1 MENAEVNNIVKILG
15 LQYKKKYT
23 KVDDLK
29 SLRYGRIMIMTDQ
42 DQDGSHIKGLL
53 INFFHSN
60 WPDLLQLPFL
70 EEFITPIVKVS
81 MNISVCFVFW
91 FNNTLVINP
100 LWPQLLLTTV
110 FVWTNTRRQ
119 CQYKKPLEHNVNITQ
134 HNKDT
139 DVDIGWSPTWL
150 PIISSLLVFM
160 KDRERLTLSHCTLC
174 LTAVMVR
181 ARYREL
187 KSPELQS
194 KEREIK
200 WIHFFQRISL
210 NILDGALIFLWNNLA
225 DIRFSILGKV
235 LNISRYKSGFRDLL
249 RTQAGLL

>member
-81 MNISVCFVFW
+81 MNISVCFVF
-91 FNNTLVINP
+91 
-100 LWPQLLLTTV
+100 
-110 FVWTNTRRQ
+110 
-119 CQYKKPLEHNVNITQ
+119 
-134 HNKDT
+134 
-139 DVDIGWSPTWL
+139 
-150 PIISSLLVFM
+150 
-160 KDRERLTLSHCTLC
+160 
-174 LTAVMVR
+174 
-181 ARYREL
+181 
-187 KSPELQS
+187 
-194 KEREIK
+194 
-200 WIHFFQRISL
+200 
-210 NILDGALIFLWNNLA
+210 
-225 DIRFSILGKV
+225 
-235 LNISRYKSGFRDLL
+235 
-249 RTQAGLL
+249 